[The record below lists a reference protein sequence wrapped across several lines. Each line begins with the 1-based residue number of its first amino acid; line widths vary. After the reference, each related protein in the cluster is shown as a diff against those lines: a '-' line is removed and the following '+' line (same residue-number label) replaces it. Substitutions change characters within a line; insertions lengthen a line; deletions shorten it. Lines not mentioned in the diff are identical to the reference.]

1 MNKEEIINRFS
12 LVPHVEGGYFK
23 ETFHSS
29 ISYYNKQ
36 VLYSSILFLLGE
48 NDISHLHILEEDELW
63 YYQGGD
69 DCIIVELDENLNYK
83 EIKLGINSRD
93 AFPQYLVKKG
103 HIFGSKY
110 KGKIY
115 TLVGC
120 MVSPS
125 FNYEHFKL
133 IKKEDLKGKVNDEIL
148 NELDEMFAE

>member
-1 MNKEEIINRFS
+1 MNKEEIINRFN

-29 ISYYNKQ
+29 ISYNNKQ

-48 NDISHLHILEEDELW
+48 NDISHLHVLKEDELR
-63 YYQGGD
+63 YYQSGD
-69 DCIIVELDENLNYK
+69 DCTIIELDENLNYK
-83 EIKLGINSRD
+83 EIKLGIKSQD

-110 KGKIY
+110 KGNSY

-125 FNYEHFKL
+125 FIYEHFKL
-133 IKKEDLKGKVNDEIL
+133 IKKEDLKGRVSNEML
-148 NELDEMFAE
+148 NKLDEMFAE

>member
-1 MNKEEIINRFS
+1 MNKEEIINRFN

-23 ETFHSS
+23 ETFYSS
-29 ISYYNKQ
+29 ISYDNKQ

-48 NDISHLHILEEDELW
+48 NDISHLHVLKEDELR

-69 DCIIVELDENLNYK
+69 DCTIIELDENLNYK
-83 EIKLGINSRD
+83 EIKLGIKSQD

-110 KGKIY
+110 KGNSY

-125 FNYEHFKL
+125 FIYEHFKL
-133 IKKEDLKGKVNDEIL
+133 IKKEDLKGRVSNEML
-148 NELDEMFAE
+148 NKLDEMFAE